1 MPLTRKCKNWLLS
14 FRDWSLPRSEAP
26 ESFHFW
32 SGLFTLS
39 SALKRN
45 IFVGR
50 EYLGG
55 WECFP
60 HLYVIFVAPPG
71 KSRKSTTAAY
81 SEELLREI
89 PIVNRAPTS
98 ITKEQLLKKLSE
110 AKDNSVSI
118 FSSEFAMFIQKS
130 GLDMYDVL
138 TDLFDGKKDISVET
152 IGRPKDFA
160 NKPCVNLL
168 AATTPEWISSNMP
181 ESIIGGGFASRVIF
195 VFEERVRRYRLYYKG
210 IDYSYLDGLKKDLL
224 ADLLHIA
231 VNIQGEFEIDED
243 GKHFMEQWY
252 AAFMK
257 EQESTSTLNYR
268 LQGYYQRKP
277 AYVHKLAML
286 LHVAQRDDLTLTTE
300 DFEGAIKILN
310 GVEKK
315 MPKTFQNIGKNPYT
329 VDMDRILAFIYE
341 KGEVKRKELL
351 AAFYHVAQPQIL
363 MDLVGA
369 LLAMGKI
376 KVKSMNDGEPV
387 YVPSAKS

>member
-1 MPLTRKCKNWLLS
+1 MSKRKCLNWLLS

-32 SGLFTLS
+32 AGLFTLS
-39 SALKRN
+39 SAVKRN
-45 IFVGR
+45 IYVNR

-55 WECFP
+55 WECYP

-71 KSRKSTTAAY
+71 RARKSTTAAY
-81 SEELLREI
+81 SEELLRDI

-110 AKDNSVSI
+110 VKDNSVSI

-152 IGRPKDFA
+152 IGRPRDFA

-181 ESIIGGGFASRVIF
+181 ESVIGGGFASRVIF
-195 VFEERVRRYRLYYKG
+195 VFEETVRRYRLYYKG
-210 IDYSYLDGLKKDLL
+210 IDYSHLDALKRDLL

-231 VNIQGEFEIDED
+231 VNIQGEFEIDE
-243 GKHFMEQWY
+243 GGMHFMNVWY
-252 AAFMK
+252 TKFMK
-257 EQESTSTLNYR
+257 EQDSSSALNYR

-286 LHVAQRDDLTLTTE
+286 IHIAEKDSLVLEEE
-300 DFEGAIKILN
+300 DFKAAIKILDQ
-310 GVEKK
+310 VERK

-329 VDMDRILAFIYE
+329 VDMDRIQAFIYE
-341 KGEVKRKELL
+341 KGEVKRKDLL
-351 AAFYHVAQPQIL
+351 AAFYHVAAPQIL

-369 LLAMGKI
+369 LIAMGKI
-376 KVKSMNDGEPV
+376 RTKKGMDEGEPV
-387 YVPSAKS
+387 YTPVKGG